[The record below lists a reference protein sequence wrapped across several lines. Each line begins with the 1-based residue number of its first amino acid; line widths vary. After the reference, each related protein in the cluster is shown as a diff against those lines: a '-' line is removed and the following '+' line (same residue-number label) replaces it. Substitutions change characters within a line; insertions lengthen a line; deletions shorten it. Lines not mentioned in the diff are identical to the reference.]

1 MDPTQN
7 NKHLLNQSSF
17 QSINDDLDIRPKF
30 SQVDDKNEEHDL
42 SELVPPFS
50 TSRQIDNQMLDIKEN
65 EKLHGIL
72 PPILQ

>member
-7 NKHLLNQSSF
+7 NKHLLHQSSF

-42 SELVPPFS
+42 SELVPPFT
-50 TSRQIDNQMLDIKEN
+50 TSRQIDN
-65 EKLHGIL
+65 
-72 PPILQ
+72 